1 MQTLAVGISS
11 SSISL
16 LSLSLTC
23 RQCLPV
29 FPFHLQQQ
37 LARGHWQHS
46 QLSPVAL
53 VLKTQT
59 HLLLAQSHLLRLRI
73 GDYDQVQLM
82 EINLQLQ
89 LGWLN
94 FVAHWEGL
102 EKRLQL
108 CLRTGPHST
117 DRSVRNWSDCY
128 QFVLE
133 QNFGFSF
140 ISLYHLCDT
149 SLVSNPFICRL
160 KTISFQ
166 SKMKSQNQSKNFLAC
181 YSVACWVFIE
191 KNYIFPLWYH

>member
-1 MQTLAVGISS
+1 MGCSPAISVSDPFPGSLCLPLEGELESCLAGDLLPYGRLSTSGTLWKYHLKPWLVTNIMQTLAVGISS

-94 FVAHWEGL
+94 FVAH
-102 EKRLQL
+102 
-108 CLRTGPHST
+108 
-117 DRSVRNWSDCY
+117 
-128 QFVLE
+128 
-133 QNFGFSF
+133 
-140 ISLYHLCDT
+140 
-149 SLVSNPFICRL
+149 
-160 KTISFQ
+160 
-166 SKMKSQNQSKNFLAC
+166 
-181 YSVACWVFIE
+181 
-191 KNYIFPLWYH
+191 